1 MIDIRTLEKEQMRT
15 DLPEFSIGDTVRVN
29 VKVVEGTR
37 ERIQAFEG
45 TVIARRNGSIRETF
59 TVRRISHN
67 IGVERTFPSIPRGW
81 QALRSS
87 ARARCA
93 GPSCT
98 ICAALWVRK
107 LRSRKRPADFGE
119 GSHALRHESFF
130 FGAGPAGLRPLHGA
144 GSCRPF
150 ARNVPRP
157 GEASH
162 ISVFMS
168 WRINP

>member
-67 IGVERTFPSIPRGW
+67 IGVERTFPLHSPRVASIEVIRKGKVRR
-81 QALRSS
+81 AKLYYLRSAVGKEAKIKEK
-87 ARARCA
+87 AR
-93 GPSCT
+93 
-98 ICAALWVRK
+98 
-107 LRSRKRPADFGE
+107 
-119 GSHALRHESFF
+119 
-130 FGAGPAGLRPLHGA
+130 
-144 GSCRPF
+144 
-150 ARNVPRP
+150 
-157 GEASH
+157 
-162 ISVFMS
+162 
-168 WRINP
+168 